1 MNRIRSL
8 ARFPGRFMLVE
19 LCRRVSGGVRGF
31 ELASHSRCPNSQLV
45 YWLAWW
51 VCMIVPGRW
60 LALPAGYLQR
70 VDHQLGAGV
79 VGDRRPHDPAVGWS
93 RHLENPDRDI
103 FSTRQAIDTA
113 VLASGSSWTH
123 RNPMLGGCSP
133 GRSRPRLVSR
143 SRLPFPVHGS
153 CVAPRSA
160 HDARHWSGFGLAGV
174 YALGHHHLRISVRKN
189 GSGSRTQTQ
198 PVRAMP
204 YTPFVSARE
213 AMSTGSLTCARS

>member
-8 ARFPGRFMLVE
+8 ARFPGRFVVVE
-19 LCRRVSGGVRGF
+19 SCRRVSGGVRGF
-31 ELASHSRCPNSQLV
+31 ELASYSRCPNSQLV

-79 VGDRRPHDPAVGWS
+79 VGACRPHDPAVGWA
-93 RHLENPDRDI
+93 RPWAHHDRALV
-103 FSTRQAIDTA
+103 RPPPAPATA
-113 VLASGSSWTH
+113 VLASGRSWTH
-123 RNPMLGGCSP
+123 WNPMLGGCSP

-153 CVAPRSA
+153 CVAPRSV
-160 HDARHWSGFGLAGV
+160 HDARHWLGFGLAGV

-189 GSGSRTQTQ
+189 GSGSRMQTQ

-204 YTPFVSARE
+204 YTPFVSA
-213 AMSTGSLTCARS
+213 